1 MQLQTN
7 LNFVL
12 SVVIVN
18 YRTPDLVI
26 DCLTLT
32 VSAEQKRAL
41 ETLRALRMVRDELG
55 LATAL
60 GVSNISFGLPS
71 RPILSSAFFA
81 MALEAGLK
89 AAIINPTDERM
100 MDVYRSAVVLLGQDD
115 GAKDYI
121 AYYSGQP
128 VVAAPVVS

>member
-1 MQLQTN
+1 M
-7 LNFVL
+7 
-12 SVVIVN
+12 
-18 YRTPDLVI
+18 I

-41 ETLRALRMVRDELG
+41 ETLRALRLVRDELG

-71 RPILSSAFFA
+71 RPVLSAAFFA

-89 AAIINPTDERM
+89 AAIINPKDERM
-100 MDVYRSAVVLLGQDD
+100 MDAYRSALVLLCQDVRAE
-115 GAKDYI
+115 GYI
-121 AYYSGQP
+121 AHYAEQSAAL
-128 VVAAPVVS
+128 AAPVGQAAVPARHPATTRRSDCRR